1 MPNWHN
7 RSYRARVNA
16 EWLKSAAARRI
27 LVHWADPRPAWL
39 WSGDGKTLVWR
50 NAAAHLFGGKIK
62 KSGLKLMGELE
73 PLKGQMAR
81 LIRLGSPG
89 RSSLS
94 RIQFLAGGRPVS
106 TTATVTPLALSDGK
120 LGALI
125 VGVDPIDPELLNAAD
140 GADSLTVAL
149 FPQGAEYLAIAP
161 EGHVTGGSP
170 AALELYAA
178 TIESHGLPDAEQ
190 TTMEIAEA
198 AVTLTRLKASPQG
211 DQLLLIEGEATDID
225 DIRAEEGIVPETPA
239 DVPPDALEEPLLPMG
254 LTPIETPAETSD
266 PVSDDEPWIAEPLTS
281 SGEKLSS
288 LFDRLAEQ
296 DSLYGELTADDEQF
310 IAPPERITDFTPVAE
325 FDDPAGDETP
335 ITAVDDTSD
344 TDGAMEAPRADEP
357 PELAAEAEDV
367 GPVVVQAVEEVE
379 EEAVVEID
387 APLEDQPPAPAEVGV
402 RTARRVPNLTS
413 SRRSSS
419 FTMTSRRIIQTGDAP
434 DHRPRVHTTSRRST
448 CTRGNRGS
456 CRGRT
461 AGRY

>member
-106 TTATVTPLALSDGK
+106 TTATVTPLTLSDGK

-125 VGVDPIDPELLNAAD
+125 VGVDPIDPELLDAAD
-140 GADSLTVAL
+140 GADTITAAL

-170 AALELYAA
+170 SALERYAP
-178 TIESHGLPDAEQ
+178 TIESQGLPDAEQ

-211 DQLLLIEGEATDID
+211 DQLLLD
-225 DIRAEEGIVPETPA
+225 
-239 DVPPDALEEPLLPMG
+239 
-254 LTPIETPAETSD
+254 
-266 PVSDDEPWIAEPLTS
+266 
-281 SGEKLSS
+281 
-288 LFDRLAEQ
+288 
-296 DSLYGELTADDEQF
+296 
-310 IAPPERITDFTPVAE
+310 
-325 FDDPAGDETP
+325 
-335 ITAVDDTSD
+335 
-344 TDGAMEAPRADEP
+344 
-357 PELAAEAEDV
+357 
-367 GPVVVQAVEEVE
+367 
-379 EEAVVEID
+379 
-387 APLEDQPPAPAEVGV
+387 
-402 RTARRVPNLTS
+402 
-413 SRRSSS
+413 
-419 FTMTSRRIIQTGDAP
+419 
-434 DHRPRVHTTSRRST
+434 
-448 CTRGNRGS
+448 
-456 CRGRT
+456 
-461 AGRY
+461 